1 MTIEDIVALLA
12 VGLGSP
18 ILLEIVQA
26 IIRGV
31 QGRESKRRT
40 ELDRAFQERDRARER
55 AEEERMIARRW
66 EEHALKCW
74 RMLHRA
80 ECVDP
85 KEIPGWPVP
94 TEKGSSDD

>member
-1 MTIEDIVALLA
+1 MTIEDVVALLA

-18 ILLEIVQA
+18 ILLEIVKA
-26 IIRGV
+26 LIRGV
-31 QGRESKRRT
+31 QGRESQRRT

-66 EEHALKCW
+66 EEHALRCW
-74 RMLHRA
+74 RLLQRA

-85 KEIPGWPVP
+85 ADIPGWPMPV
-94 TEKGSSDD
+94 EKGTADD